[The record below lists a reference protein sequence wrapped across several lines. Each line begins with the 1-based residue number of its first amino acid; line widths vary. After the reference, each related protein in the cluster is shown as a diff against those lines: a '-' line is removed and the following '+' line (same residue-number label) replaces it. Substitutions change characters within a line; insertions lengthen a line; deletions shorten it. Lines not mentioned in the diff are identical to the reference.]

1 MIYAGIE
8 LGGTKCAAILA
19 GNPDNILERAV
30 IPTSSVDETLGAIE
44 RLLRDWKRDQG
55 FDALGLASFG
65 PVDVDPRSPS
75 YGHMLATPKA
85 GWAGADIV
93 RRLRDAADVPVAFDT
108 DVNGSALAEMRWGTG
123 RGFDD
128 FAYVT
133 VGTGVGVGLIVNG
146 RPTRGFGHCEL
157 GHIRVA
163 RLPGDD
169 WPGSCPYHRDCVEG
183 LASGSSLQARF
194 GGRLSELEPDHPVW
208 ESVAWT
214 LGQLCHAIV
223 CAAAPRRIASVSRT
237 FLAESSRS
245 SSRAFTAMCNFRKT
259 AITSVRRSSAA
270 MSGRLA
276 QSRSPCRLGH
286 SSDQHSG
293 VAALQPFVRR
303 KQQTIA
309 GPGGI
314 APRLDRAFERNH
326 PASAVLQS
334 VGVGVNQLEHRAV
347 DQCTPFIGGKMLRER
362 FSIRR
367 ATGHG
372 HGIVE
377 VKLTRPAV
385 IVEPVGDVGV
395 LLELDQRQTA
405 PDRVDRARRNEEEIP
420 RTDGAPIEKVF
431 DRPVKRGAA
440 QFPGRNVALQP
451 KA

>member
-44 RLLRDWKRDQG
+44 RLLRDWKQDHG

-93 RRLRDAADVPVAFDT
+93 RKLRDAADVPVAFDT

-208 ESVAWT
+208 DSVAST

-223 CAAAPRRIASVSRT
+223 CAAAPRRIA
-237 FLAESSRS
+237 
-245 SSRAFTAMCNFRKT
+245 
-259 AITSVRRSSAA
+259 
-270 MSGRLA
+270 
-276 QSRSPCRLGH
+276 
-286 SSDQHSG
+286 
-293 VAALQPFVRR
+293 
-303 KQQTIA
+303 
-309 GPGGI
+309 
-314 APRLDRAFERNH
+314 
-326 PASAVLQS
+326 
-334 VGVGVNQLEHRAV
+334 
-347 DQCTPFIGGKMLRER
+347 IGGGVIER
-362 FSIRR
+362 QPHLLSRVQSKLIESLHGYVQLPEDGDYVR
-367 ATGHG
+367 APLLG
-372 HGIVE
+372 
-377 VKLTRPAV
+377 
-385 IVEPVGDVGV
+385 GDVGP
-395 LLELDQRQTA
+395 L
-405 PDRVDRARRNEEEIP
+405 
-420 RTDGAPIEKVF
+420 GAIALAMST
-431 DRPVKRGAA
+431 RP
-440 QFPGRNVALQP
+440 
-451 KA
+451 